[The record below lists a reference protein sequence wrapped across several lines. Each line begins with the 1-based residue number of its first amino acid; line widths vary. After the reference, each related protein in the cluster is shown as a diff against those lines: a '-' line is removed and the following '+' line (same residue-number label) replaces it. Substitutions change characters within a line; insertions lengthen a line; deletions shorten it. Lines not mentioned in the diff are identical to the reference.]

1 MKLQLALDC
10 MNLEDSLKVAQEVQE
25 YIDWIEAG
33 TTIIVVEGLRFVKE
47 LKRLFPAKPVVAD
60 LKILAGGEFLAEE
73 AFKAGADIITVQAC
87 ADDLT
92 IKRVIEVARNY
103 NKKVMVDF
111 LGTTERFVERAK
123 EMEKLDPDFI
133 SLHTWIDPQQRG
145 LLKQLEEVSKAVK
158 IPIAVAGG
166 VNLDNI
172 DTLLKFK
179 LSVIIVGRGIYSAED
194 PTLAAKMIKEKMR
207 ATRG

>member
-10 MNLEDSLKVAQEVQE
+10 MSLKDSLKVAQKVQE
-25 YIDWIEAG
+25 HIDWIEAG

-92 IKRVIEVARNY
+92 IKRAIEVTRNY
-103 NKKVMVDF
+103 HKKIMVDF
-111 LGTTERFVERAK
+111 LGSREKIVERAK
-123 EMEKLDPDFI
+123 KIEKLGPDFI

-145 LLKQLEEVSKAVK
+145 LLKQLEEVTKTVE

-172 DTLLKFK
+172 ETLLKFK
-179 LSVIIVGRGIYSAED
+179 PSVVIVGRGIYGHKD
-194 PTLAAKMIKEKMR
+194 PVLAAKMLKVKIR
-207 ATRG
+207 AACG